1 MLPAY
6 SDQKSVTS
14 MDFLSICKPFNW
26 DDSLPMAKGGNDWAI
41 LSIPARR
48 CQMKDVFIDDTVNN
62 QFTVLL
68 LFIPLTGRMENLRR
82 GKNDWQHEPKN
93 VNDRDNFSYVYD

>member
-1 MLPAY
+1 
-6 SDQKSVTS
+6 
-14 MDFLSICKPFNW
+14 
-26 DDSLPMAKGGNDWAI
+26 
-41 LSIPARR
+41 
-48 CQMKDVFIDDTVNN
+48 MKDVFIDDTVNN